1 MHKFHQLSATSLQG
15 QPINFSDFEG
25 RVVLIVNTASKC
37 GFTYQYESLQALHNK
52 YASQGLVIL
61 GFPCNQFGQ
70 QEPGDATQIE
80 LGCLINFGVSFLMA
94 AKVDV
99 NGKHAHPVFRFLKS
113 ALPGFLTRK
122 IKWNFTKFLIAADGT
137 PIKRYAP
144 FTKPEKL
151 ELTIQKALAQT
162 KNAL

>member
-1 MHKFHQLSATSLQG
+1 MVQLSALEKLYQEYKS
-15 QPINFSDFEG
+15 S
-25 RVVLIVNTASKC
+25 
-37 GFTYQYESLQALHNK
+37 GFT
-52 YASQGLVIL
+52 IL
-61 GFPCNQFGQ
+61 AFPCNQFGQ

-80 LGCLINFGVSFLMA
+80 QVCLINFGVSFLMA

-151 ELTIQKALAQT
+151 ELTIQKALAQAKST
-162 KNAL
+162 L

>member
-1 MHKFHQLSATSLQG
+1 MHEFHQLTATALNG
-15 QPINFSDFEG
+15 KTINFSDFEG
-25 RVVLIVNTASKC
+25 KVVLIVNTASEC
-37 GFTYQYESLQALHNK
+37 GFTKQYESLQALHTK
-52 YASQGLVIL
+52 YAQAGLVII

-70 QEPGDATQIE
+70 QEPGDATQIQQD
-80 LGCLINFGVSFLMA
+80 CLINYGVSFLMA

-99 NGKHAHPVFRFLKS
+99 NGRHAHPVFRYLKS

-122 IKWNFTKFLIAADGT
+122 IKWNFTKFLIAPDGT

-151 ELTIQKALAQT
+151 ESTIQQALAKLNT
-162 KNAL
+162 

>member
-1 MHKFHQLSATSLQG
+1 MHEFHQLSATSLQG
-15 QPINFSDFEG
+15 QPINFNDFEG
-25 RVVLIVNTASKC
+25 KVVLIVNTASKC

-70 QEPGDATQIE
+70 QEPGGATQIE
-80 LGCLINFGVSFLMA
+80 QGCLINFGVSFLMA

-99 NGKHAHPVFRFLKS
+99 NGEHAHPVFRYLKS

-122 IKWNFTKFLIAADGT
+122 IKWNFTKFLIAADGM

-144 FTKPEKL
+144 FTKPKKL
-151 ELTIQKALAQT
+151 ELTIQKALAQAKST
-162 KNAL
+162 L